1 MRKITD
7 FIITAYGK
15 FITILVVSSALYVIV
30 YSWLLKNVSFI
41 TCFKAFVI
49 NYAAAFV
56 LSLLAEAIHRQINP
70 NKKREYTETYLLRII
85 LTALVLY
92 LLIPAVLLFLA
103 SMTSILPDSD
113 IRNGDVFGKMIE
125 EFKK

>member
-1 MRKITD
+1 MRKVTD

-41 TCFKAFVI
+41 TCLKAFVI

-70 NKKREYTETYLLRII
+70 NKKREYTDTYLLRII

-92 LLIPAVLLFLA
+92 LLIPAVLLILA
-103 SMTSILPDSD
+103 TMASILPDSD